1 MSLTKIGSIGIN
13 TGIQLAGVTT
23 VSTLHVGSGVT
34 LSSDG
39 DVFATGIST
48 FSEDIKV
55 GSGVTIS
62 PDGDGFYTGVVTAT
76 SFVGDGANLTNV
88 DVVSDTSPQLGGNLD
103 VNTKNIVFGD
113 SGSSSDDRLVFGA
126 SSDLQI
132 FCDGTHSSILNTNAS
147 GYINIDTDN
156 FRVRDDDGSENIIRA
171 FKDGAVELYHNNT
184 KKFETT
190 SSGITVT
197 GAVNASSVTLGD
209 DNKAY
214 FGTSNDL
221 AIYHDGS
228 NSYILNT
235 TNNLILKDLTDA
247 VYIQAPSIIFND
259 ETTNENIARF
269 ISDGAVELYH
279 NNSKKI
285 ETASYGV
292 LSAGQVRVS
301 SSNAT
306 TVAFS
311 VGDEG
316 TGFYNTGSNAIGYAS
331 QGTQKWNIDSSGSLR
346 FNDSVSA
353 RFGTGNDLLIYHDG
367 SHSYIDNSTGSLK
380 IRDTGGVTKISVY
393 GSGTIFSNT
402 TDDAAM
408 NDCILLTRRG
418 YEFSGYGTKI
428 QAMGGS
434 SDSQNGIR
442 FAHSHS
448 NGGGYTVRQRFDHDG
463 IKFNG
468 DTAAANGLD
477 DYEEG
482 NWTPTFATWSNIS
495 YSASRNAE
503 YVKIGSLVY
512 IRGFIAGSSTGSNSG
527 QIKVGGLPFTP
538 NAGGYGRYAI
548 SLQGSQFALGSGNAG
563 VFGLVD
569 EGAAQ
574 FDIYG
579 GNASGTG
586 INIYVSQW
594 NGSGIYFAGCYHVL
608 GY

>member
-23 VSTLHVGSGVT
+23 VTTLHVGSGVT

-55 GSGVTIS
+55 GSGITLS

-76 SFVGDGANLTNV
+76 TFSGALSGSGANISDINASNIASGTVPTARLGSGTASSSTFLRGDSSFQTITTDLVGDT
-88 DVVSDTSPQLGGNLD
+88 TPQLGGNLD
-103 VNTKNIVFGD
+103 SNGNNIKLGD
-113 SGSSSDDRLVFGA
+113 SSSSNDDRLQLGAATNGDLEIFHDGSSSYMDNATGDLYMRN
-126 SSDLQI
+126 SSGQI
-132 FCDGTHSSILNTNAS
+132 L
-147 GYINIDTDN
+147 
-156 FRVRDDDGSENIIRA
+156 IRA
-171 FKDGAVELYHNNT
+171 NTDAYISNYAANEHRAAFKNNGAVELYH
-184 KKFETT
+184 
-190 SSGITVT
+190 
-197 GAVNASSVTLGD
+197 D
-209 DNKAY
+209 
-214 FGTSNDL
+214 GT
-221 AIYHDGS
+221 
-228 NSYILNT
+228 
-235 TNNLILKDLTDA
+235 
-247 VYIQAPSIIFND
+247 
-259 ETTNENIARF
+259 
-269 ISDGAVELYH
+269 
-279 NNSKKI
+279 KKI

-301 SSNAT
+301 ASNAT

-316 TGFYNTGSNAIGYAS
+316 TGFYNTGSNAIGYAT
-331 QGTQKWNIDSSGSLR
+331 QGTQKWNINSSGNLR
-346 FNDSVSA
+346 FNDSVA
-353 RFGTGNDLLIYHDG
+353 TVFGTGNDLLIYHDG

-393 GSGTIFSNT
+393 GSGTVFSNT

-482 NWTPTFATWSNIS
+482 TWTPTISFTGSTNVS
-495 YSASRNAE
+495 YSGSSRNAE
-503 YVKIGSLVY
+503 YVKVGKLVY
-512 IRGFIAGSSTGSNSG
+512 IRGFVSASGTGTNSG
-527 QIKVGGLPFTP
+527 QIKIGGLPFTP
-538 NAGGYGRYAI
+538 NSGGYGRHAI
-548 SLQGSQFALGSGNAG
+548 SMQSSGFALGSGNAG
-563 VFGLVD
+563 LFGLI
-569 EGAAQ
+569 EESAAQ
-574 FDIYG
+574 IDIYG
-579 GNASGTG
+579 GNASGTA
-586 INIYVSQW
+586 INISGSQW
-594 NGSGIYFAGCYHVL
+594 NSAGMYFAGTYHVL